1 MISTE
6 NPSPQTVHLMG
17 ICGTAMTALAGCL
30 QSLGMRVTG
39 SDAHPYPPMS
49 GHLRAMGIEPCEGY
63 RAENIPN
70 HAELVVV
77 GNVIAEANPEAV
89 EMRRRGLPYLS
100 MAAAV
105 KRFAIGDRHAIVV
118 AGTHGKTTTT
128 SLAAHLLVELGAD
141 PGFLIGGIARN
152 FGTNFRMGGD
162 SRGGGDLFV
171 IEGDEYDTAYFDKTP
186 KFFKYEPRTLIFT
199 SLEFDHADIYD
210 DLDAIRTQF
219 AGLLRSMPAGGR
231 VIACTDDPN
240 VRGLLSEAS
249 CEVAGYGFGAEAQWR
264 LTSWRPDGEGGVFEL
279 REGGRRKNIW
289 RIPMPG
295 RYNALNAAAVI
306 ALVSGLENPASAA
319 GYPPAAIQAALDAFK
334 GVRRRQEVR
343 GVADGVTVV
352 DDFAHHPT
360 AVRLT
365 VEAMRGR
372 YPGRRLWAVFEP
384 RSFTA
389 RGGRFQREFTEALAG
404 ADRVVLA
411 RPFTSEVSAGIVPQ
425 DANTTVPQGANT
437 IVPQGAN
444 TIVPQDANTIVP
456 QDANT
461 IVPQDVNTIAP
472 LDVDAIAAELRRGG
486 LDAEALADTEAILAH
501 LTSEARPDDVVL
513 IMSNGGFDD
522 IHDRLLAALH
532 QRTGAPGASGAAIT
546 TTAHS

>member
-1 MISTE
+1 MHPPEGEIRPPTIGGPTLFIQFFIFNSVIASE
-6 NPSPQTVHLMG
+6 NSSPQNVHLMG

-30 QSLGMRVTG
+30 RSLGMRVTG
-39 SDAHPYPPMS
+39 SDARPYPPMS
-49 GHLRAMGIEPCEGY
+49 DHLRAMGIEPLEGY
-63 RAENIPN
+63 RAENLP
-70 HAELVVV
+70 ADADLVVV
-77 GNVIAEANPEAV
+77 GNVITEANPEAV

-105 KRFAIGDRHAIVV
+105 KRFAIAGRHAIVV
-118 AGTHGKTTTT
+118 VGTHGKTTTT
-128 SLAAHLLVELGAD
+128 SLAAHLLVELGAE
-141 PGFLIGGIARN
+141 PGFLIGGIAQN
-152 FGTNFRMGGD
+152 FATNFRMGGSH
-162 SRGGGDLFV
+162 SRESGDDLFV

-199 SLEFDHADIYD
+199 SLEFDHADIYA

-219 AGLLRSMPAGGR
+219 AGLLRSMPSEGR

-240 VRGLLSEAS
+240 VKGLLSEAS
-249 CEVAGYGFGAEAQWR
+249 CEVVGYGFGAEAQWR
-264 LTSWRPDGEGGVFEL
+264 LTSWEPGGEGGVFEL
-279 REGGRRKNIW
+279 REGGRKNIW

-306 ALVSGLENPASAA
+306 ALTSGTGILPRGSENISAGADFRPAE
-319 GYPPAAIQAALDAFK
+319 IQRALDGFK

-411 RPFTSEVSAGIVPQ
+411 RPFVSVNSAGIVPP
-425 DANTTVPQGANT
+425 DA
-437 IVPQGAN
+437 
-444 TIVPQDANTIVP
+444 DA
-456 QDANT
+456 
-461 IVPQDVNTIAP
+461 IAP
-472 LDVDAIAAELRRGG
+472 LDVDAIAAELQRR
-486 LDAEALADTEAILAH
+486 LATGSAVAMEDTNDILAH
-501 LTSEARPDDVVL
+501 LKKHTRPGDVVL
-513 IMSNGGFDD
+513 IMSNGSFDD
-522 IHDRLLAALH
+522 IHNRLLAALH
-532 QRTGAPGASGAAIT
+532 QRTDATGEPGASKT

>member
-1 MISTE
+1 M
-6 NPSPQTVHLMG
+6 MG

-30 QSLGMRVTG
+30 RSLGMRVTG

-49 GHLRAMGIEPCEGY
+49 DHLRKLGIEPFEGY
-63 RAENIPN
+63 RAENIP
-70 HAELVVV
+70 ADADLVVV
-77 GNVIAEANPEAV
+77 GNVITEANPEAA

-105 KRFAIGDRHAIVV
+105 KRFAIAGRHAIVV

-128 SLAAHLLVELGAD
+128 SLAAHALVELGAE
-141 PGFLIGGIARN
+141 PGFLIGGIAQN

-162 SRGGGDLFV
+162 SSGGGSGLFV

-199 SLEFDHADIYD
+199 SLEFDHADIYA

-219 AGLLRSMPAGGR
+219 AGLLRSMPNQGR

-249 CEVAGYGFGAEAQWR
+249 CEVVGYGFGAEAQWR
-264 LTSWRPDGEGGVFEL
+264 LTSWEPAGEGGVFEL
-279 REGGRRKNIW
+279 REGGRKNTW

-306 ALVSGLENPASAA
+306 ALLAFGLENTAGLEHASGT
-319 GYPPAAIQAALDAFK
+319 GYPPAEIQRALDGFK

-389 RGGRFQREFTEALAG
+389 RGGRFQHEFTEALAG
-404 ADRVVLA
+404 ADRVVCA
-411 RPFTSEVSAGIVPQ
+411 RPFTAEYSAGIVPP
-425 DANTTVPQGANT
+425 DVDS
-437 IVPQGAN
+437 IV
-444 TIVPQDANTIVP
+444 
-456 QDANT
+456 
-461 IVPQDVNTIAP
+461 P
-472 LDVDAIAAELRRGG
+472 LDVDAIASELRRRG
-486 LDAEALADTEAILAH
+486 LAAVAMEDTDAILAH
-501 LTSEARPDDVVL
+501 LNSEARPGDVVL

-522 IHDRLLAALH
+522 IHNRLLAALH
-532 QRTGAPGASGAAIT
+532 QRTGAPGAPET
-546 TTAHS
+546 P